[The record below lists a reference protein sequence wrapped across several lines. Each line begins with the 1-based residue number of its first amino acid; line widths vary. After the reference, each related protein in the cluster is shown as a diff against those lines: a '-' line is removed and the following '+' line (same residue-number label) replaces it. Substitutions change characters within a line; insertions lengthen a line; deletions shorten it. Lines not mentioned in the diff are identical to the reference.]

1 MEFIDLTAF
10 RCPIPLVRV
19 KMTLKGLAPGSQ
31 LHVLLSDQ
39 GSRSDVPAFL
49 KKQGHSVETSITAE
63 GALSLVVT
71 KSEG

>member
-1 MEFIDLTAF
+1 
-10 RCPIPLVRV
+10 
-19 KMTLKGLAPGSQ
+19 MTLKGLAPGSQ